1 MRFIAIVTSVFTASA
16 AAAAVATTGTTAKS
30 QELKAR
36 KYACPSS
43 CTDWTC
49 CEDAAALYPYCST
62 PSGCV

>member
-1 MRFIAIVTSVFTASA
+1 MRFIAIVTSFFVASA
-16 AAAAVATTGTTAKS
+16 TAAAVATATTAKA